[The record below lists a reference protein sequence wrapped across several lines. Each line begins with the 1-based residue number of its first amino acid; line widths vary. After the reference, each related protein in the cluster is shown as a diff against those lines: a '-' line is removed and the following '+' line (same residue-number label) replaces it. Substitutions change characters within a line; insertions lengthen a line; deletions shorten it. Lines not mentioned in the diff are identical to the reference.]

1 MAVKTSILV
10 FYLTLTQGE
19 KVFRWANYVTLAV
32 VNAAGLALTLV
43 NVFQCRPVGAAFAY
57 PKPPD
62 ATCSDILTL
71 YLSSSPVNIITDLA
85 ILFLPNPIL
94 TQMRLPR
101 KQKIILVITF
111 SFGFFVAVV
120 DVIRIAY
127 LQNAAT
133 SRRVALKE
141 LHLQDSPGDDFNCIT
156 PSPSLLYPSHLSP
169 RADWCLGFAS
179 LSFMWSVVEVNV
191 SVICACVPSL
201 KPLMARIV
209 PKLIRDSDGSSQPT
223 GDPAMPELPE
233 MAEPPS
239 PNPIPSGLNTVPQT
253 EHQSKPNSQS
263 GSRSSGSQRET
274 EAPVNMLEFLTAR
287 NPAPT
292 DAEAAE
298 TNTATITSASY
309 PPTITF
315 FDFVN
320 LRTPTSMLKLS
331 NKESIAPVAL
341 TTVLFFLWGFAY
353 GLLDILN
360 TQFQQIVRLDSWRSL
375 GLHAVY
381 FGGYLVGPPLVG
393 RTVLKRWGFK
403 ATFITGLCI
412 YACGTLIFWPSAVLT
427 SYSAFTISNFL
438 VGFGL
443 AVLETAANPFIALCG
458 PLENSEIRLNISQG
472 VQAIGSVVSPLLAK
486 KVLFRS
492 VTDVYAL
499 VDVQWT
505 YLGIALFDVLLAVA
519 FYYLPI
525 PEASDED
532 LEELANR
539 RRADNM
545 TKVLGVPVIWMTLA
559 LGIFSQF
566 FYVAGQEVL
575 SKSFGTF
582 VDSAQ
587 HG

>member
-1 MAVKTSILV
+1 
-10 FYLTLTQGE
+10 
-19 KVFRWANYVTLAV
+19 
-32 VNAAGLALTLV
+32 
-43 NVFQCRPVGAAFAY
+43 
-57 PKPPD
+57 
-62 ATCSDILTL
+62 
-71 YLSSSPVNIITDLA
+71 
-85 ILFLPNPIL
+85 
-94 TQMRLPR
+94 
-101 KQKIILVITF
+101 
-111 SFGFFVAVV
+111 
-120 DVIRIAY
+120 
-127 LQNAAT
+127 
-133 SRRVALKE
+133 
-141 LHLQDSPGDDFNCIT
+141 
-156 PSPSLLYPSHLSP
+156 
-169 RADWCLGFAS
+169 
-179 LSFMWSVVEVNV
+179 
-191 SVICACVPSL
+191 
-201 KPLMARIV
+201 
-209 PKLIRDSDGSSQPT
+209 
-223 GDPAMPELPE
+223 
-233 MAEPPS
+233 
-239 PNPIPSGLNTVPQT
+239 
-253 EHQSKPNSQS
+253 
-263 GSRSSGSQRET
+263 
-274 EAPVNMLEFLTAR
+274 MLEFLTAR